1 MVRIGAHLAGRGD
14 EVTVLTGP
22 EHRSD
27 IIAAGLRAA
36 SLPTSTSVQAPGP
49 AVARTLLP
57 PLLRRYLTGRSELQS
72 VFIEPLRHQYQAVRE
87 LLANDPFD
95 ALLVDVA
102 FTGVLPLLLSQDPRP
117 PVLVCGV
124 GPLMLSSRD
133 TPPFGMAWQP
143 EASFDYRAMTRF
155 AHRVLF
161 GDVKA
166 RLDRELRLLQ
176 SVPAPE
182 FISDW
187 PRLADGLL
195 QLSMPGFE
203 YPRNDLPAG
212 AVFVGPVLPA
222 GPDEVFERPPWW
234 GDMAEAPIVVHVT
247 QGTFDNTNLGQ
258 LIGPTMAGL
267 ADREDVLVVASTG
280 GRRGHVLRGATPGNG
295 RIANW
300 VPYSQLMPHVDV
312 MVTNGG
318 YGGVQHALSHGVPLV
333 VAGET
338 SDKAEVAARVQYT
351 GAGIDLG
358 TARPSATRVA
368 SAVDRILR
376 DGTFRAAA
384 GRLGAEIAT
393 ADPLTDIAQRLASH
407 ATLHF

>member
-1 MVRIGAHLAGRGD
+1 MVRIGAHLADRGD
-14 EVTVLTGP
+14 DVTVLTGP

-27 IIAAGLRAA
+27 IIATGLRAT
-36 SLPTSTSVQAPGP
+36 SLPPSTSVQAPGP
-49 AVARTLLP
+49 AAARTLLP

-87 LLANDPFD
+87 LLANDSFD

-102 FTGVLPLLLSQDPRP
+102 FTGVLPLLLSRDPRP

-166 RLDRELRLLQ
+166 RLDRELLLLQ

-187 PRLADGLL
+187 PRLADGLW

-203 YPRNDLPAG
+203 YPRDDLPAG
-212 AVFVGPVLPA
+212 VVFVGPVLP
-222 GPDEVFERPPWW
+222 GTDEVFEHPPWW
-234 GDMAEAPIVVHVT
+234 DDMAEAPIVVHVT
-247 QGTFDNTNLGQ
+247 QGTFDNTDLGQ

-267 ADREDVLVVASTG
+267 ADRDDVLVVASTG
-280 GRRGHVLRGATPGNG
+280 GRRGRLLSATPRNG
-295 RIANW
+295 RITDW

-376 DGTFRAAA
+376 DGRFRAAA
-384 GRLGAEIAT
+384 VRLGAEIAT
-393 ADPLTDIAQRLASH
+393 ADPLTDIAQRLASR